1 MNSIQAFN
9 TIANQNEIL
18 DKNGFVYF
26 FADYTFCI
34 VVYHNA
40 EDEKDPWLGLSFAAT
55 GRLAKH
61 LRRRGSK
68 GGLNCYITLYI
79 TYMIFII

>member
-1 MNSIQAFN
+1 M
-9 TIANQNEIL
+9 
-18 DKNGFVYF
+18 GF
-26 FADYTFCI
+26 FADHIFCI

-61 LRRRGSK
+61 LRRRGSE
-68 GGLNCYITLYI
+68 GGLYCYI
-79 TYMIFII
+79 